1 MAGLRDSRENL
12 PNSALKGG
20 FIKYIFIFIS
30 STNVPLLKQR
40 KKLHFIIK
48 KTVSYVV
55 AKRLVFFRKLQFCN
69 IPQ

>member
-1 MAGLRDSRENL
+1 L

-40 KKLHFIIK
+40 KKLHFIVK
-48 KTVSYVV
+48 KTVFYIV
-55 AKRLVFFRKLQFCN
+55 AKKAAVFTKQQFCN
-69 IPQ
+69 